1 MAKYGMAIDLAKCV
15 GCGACAIAC
24 KTENNTQHQIEGGK
38 SSFNWCDYVNLTSG
52 TFPNV
57 YYRILPV
64 QCNHCTNAPCVA
76 GCLAPV
82 DGNGNRALYKT
93 ATGIT
98 MRDETRCIGC
108 RECMV
113 NCPYS
118 SDDISTS
125 GKQFS
130 VNSFNEWSETPQ
142 PLWANTTAIISG
154 GTSTPNELATAAA
167 NIPPT
172 KHDYTHPYY
181 SAVRP
186 EGVAEKCYFC
196 EHRLLDGET
205 TTYCQASCPTG
216 ARVFGDLNDSNSEIS
231 LLLTASGYKRLK
243 NNDGEYLSLGDNGTD
258 PNVFYLNDFSYLTE
272 TPKVVENKVKKLK
285 IYPNPAKE
293 STNIEF
299 DLSETSTVSLSIF
312 DITGKE
318 VKQYSDN
325 NIYTNGIGKIYVN
338 VNDLKAGTY
347 ICVLKSQ
354 NETMAA
360 NLLITK

>member
-24 KTENNTQHQIEGGK
+24 KTENNTQHQIAGGK
-38 SSFNWCDYVNLTSG
+38 STFNWCDFVNLTSG

-57 YYRILPV
+57 YYRITPV
-64 QCNHCTNAPCVA
+64 QCNHCDNAPCIT

-82 DGNGNRALYKT
+82 DVNGNKALYKT
-93 ATGIT
+93 TTGIT

-108 RECMV
+108 RQCMTT
-113 NCPYS
+113 CPYS

-142 PLWANTTAIISG
+142 PLWSDTTAIISG
-154 GTSTPNELATAAA
+154 CTSTPQELATAAT

-196 EHRLLDGET
+196 EHRILDGET

-216 ARVFGDLNDSNSEIS
+216 ARVFGDLNDAGSDIS
-231 LLLTASGYKRLK
+231 LLLAANGYKRLK
-243 NNDGEYLSLGDNGTD
+243 NNDGEFLASGDNGSN
-258 PNVFYLNDFSYLTE
+258 PNVYYLNDFSYLTD
-272 TPKVVENKVKKLK
+272 TPKIVEEKAKKLN
-285 IYPNPAKE
+285 IYPNPARE
-293 STNIEF
+293 NTNIEF
-299 DLSETSTVSLSIF
+299 DLAETSSVKLSIY
-312 DITGKE
+312 DISGRE

-325 NIYTNGIGKIYVN
+325 NIYTNGVGKININ
-338 VNDLKAGTY
+338 VSDLKAGTY
-347 ICVLKSQ
+347 ICVLQSQ
-354 NETMAA
+354 NERMSA